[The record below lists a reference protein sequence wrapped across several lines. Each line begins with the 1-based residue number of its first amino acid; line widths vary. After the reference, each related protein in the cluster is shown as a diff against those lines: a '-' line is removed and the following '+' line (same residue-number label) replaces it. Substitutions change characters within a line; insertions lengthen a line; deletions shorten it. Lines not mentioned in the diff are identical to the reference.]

1 MDKLRGFNFG
11 SGLTSDQIDAID
23 KAHDQ
28 NTDTSLDHGGAN
40 AVTAAELKRNLTEHA
55 LGAIHG
61 AVTIDADDGA
71 VQAATQSDDITGW
84 TFSNLVGKPIFLQLD
99 NAEETHAI
107 TSADST
113 DDEFEV
119 AGDVTHKL
127 RVGSDF
133 SVADSHANDGD
144 YEVTAISFDEGD
156 NKTVIGVASVADD
169 TNDGDITIGGY
180 GIVLDVDYTLG
191 DLPDDGIFSIY
202 VYEQGG
208 DVFAVIAD
216 AFEAV

>member
-1 MDKLRGFNFG
+1 MVLETKD
-11 SGLTSDQIDAID
+11 I
-23 KAHDQ
+23 
-28 NTDTSLDHGGAN
+28 
-40 AVTAAELKRNLTEHA
+40 KRDMTEHA

-61 AVTIDADDGA
+61 AVTIDANNGA

-84 TFSNLVGKPIFLQLD
+84 TFDNLTGKPVFLQLD

-113 DDEFEV
+113 ANEFEV

-133 SVADSHANDGD
+133 PVADSHGNDGD
-144 YEVTAISFDEGD
+144 YEVTAINYDSGD
-156 NKTVIGVASVADD
+156 NKTVIGVTSVADD
-169 TNDGDITIGGY
+169 TNDGDITIGSY

-208 DVFAVIAD
+208 DVYAVVSD
-216 AFEAV
+216 AFEAVV